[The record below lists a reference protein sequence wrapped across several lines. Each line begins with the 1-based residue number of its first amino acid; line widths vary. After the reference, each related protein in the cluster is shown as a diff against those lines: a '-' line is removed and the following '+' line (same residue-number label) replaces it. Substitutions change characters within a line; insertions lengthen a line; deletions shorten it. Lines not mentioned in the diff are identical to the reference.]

1 MSAAPIAKLVV
12 KPHGDLSLKRPTHSA
27 PSSRSLNTKVFS
39 RGKQYMVGNRARKR
53 VMVWQIFTIIR
64 RLVVIAAAV
73 QYIYIS
79 MAATARTVQSL
90 GGAHNPQES
99 FRIFTATLICG
110 YAGNGLIRDSPL
122 VQNVLKNDTT
132 PRDYA
137 LFLESKTK
145 TSSTNCSAVPKFNP
159 AIYNYDFL
167 SRGYH
172 DIVNDAQYNIT
183 ALAELEL
190 VLVVVDCT
198 FTQLKAGDR
207 AMVRV
212 FTLVRSRNDHSDL
225 YLIAVS
231 MNVQDYEV
239 PNHSKQGPGLL
250 TMLNVVQDMRN
261 GTVGQYYLFAPTYPY
276 QRSMEFEVYELVG
289 VTVNSYLELRSIPQ
303 DPQTQ
308 PVKHLITARKRGLF
322 DGEDQS
328 NIRYMFS
335 LLNGANATSALS
347 AWEWLGEAVILDSWA
362 WVHGIHFF
370 FGVQTIFS
378 LVVLSLVAYHNFCV
392 GKIWIGDPFASVSN
406 RNLVMRAIMLM
417 KAVRSR
423 FTNVYVYE
431 VEGNTVKDTARLAY
445 PHTFMCVPLF
455 NADIYNYGFLGRGY
469 EEMVNDTQYNIT
481 DLAELELVVVV
492 DCTFT
497 QLQAGD
503 PSMVRVFN
511 LVRSRTDPSD
521 LYLVSVSMNVQDY
534 EIPAHSKRGPGLLAM
549 LIVVHDMNEGSV
561 DQYYLMA
568 PTYPYQRSLEFEV
581 YEFVGVS
588 ESSYLEL
595 RSIPRD
601 PLTQPNGSGLVKR

>member
-1 MSAAPIAKLVV
+1 
-12 KPHGDLSLKRPTHSA
+12 
-27 PSSRSLNTKVFS
+27 
-39 RGKQYMVGNRARKR
+39 
-53 VMVWQIFTIIR
+53 MVWQIFTIIR

-172 DIVNDAQYNIT
+172 DIVDDTQYNIT

-239 PNHSKQGPGLL
+239 PSHSKQGPGLL

-378 LVVLSLVAYHNFCV
+378 LVVLFLVAYHNFRI

-406 RNLVMRAIMLM
+406 RNLVMRGILVSFSWYIDSYWTPFEYSMMNGGLISKTQIISTGAELQT
-417 KAVRSR
+417 R
-423 FTNVYVYE
+423 FGLISDYNNYVYFK
-431 VEGNTVKDTARLAY
+431 GMKFAS
-445 PHTFMCVPLF
+445 
-455 NADIYNYGFLGRGY
+455 ADG
-469 EEMVNDTQYNIT
+469 
-481 DLAELELVVVV
+481 
-492 DCTFT
+492 
-497 QLQAGD
+497 
-503 PSMVRVFN
+503 
-511 LVRSRTDPSD
+511 
-521 LYLVSVSMNVQDY
+521 
-534 EIPAHSKRGPGLLAM
+534 
-549 LIVVHDMNEGSV
+549 
-561 DQYYLMA
+561 
-568 PTYPYQRSLEFEV
+568 V
-581 YEFVGVS
+581 Y
-588 ESSYLEL
+588 
-595 RSIPRD
+595 
-601 PLTQPNGSGLVKR
+601 